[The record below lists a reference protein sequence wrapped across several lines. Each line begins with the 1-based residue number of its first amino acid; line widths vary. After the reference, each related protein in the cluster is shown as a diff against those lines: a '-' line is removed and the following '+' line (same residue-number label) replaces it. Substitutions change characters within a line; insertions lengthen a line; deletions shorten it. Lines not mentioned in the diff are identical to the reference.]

1 MRVLAEIVGLLTRFQ
16 LSVKCRRRIQ
26 IRVLSPLAFSQPIIH
41 FHRQKLIGLH
51 AFNQMCHILTCS
63 LFLYCHEAIGLGLGY
78 DKPAAAERMSVALG
92 KYGCPSLSILE
103 WAKRHFYKGHW
114 KRAMKSVD
122 ALARKNNKIICLFL
136 DISGL
141 TLLGFSSHTVILRFF
156 KTLKS
161 MQ

>member
-1 MRVLAEIVGLLTRFQ
+1 
-16 LSVKCRRRIQ
+16 
-26 IRVLSPLAFSQPIIH
+26 
-41 FHRQKLIGLH
+41 
-51 AFNQMCHILTCS
+51 
-63 LFLYCHEAIGLGLGY
+63 
-78 DKPAAAERMSVALG
+78 
-92 KYGCPSLSILE
+92 
-103 WAKRHFYKGHW
+103 
-114 KRAMKSVD
+114 MKSVD